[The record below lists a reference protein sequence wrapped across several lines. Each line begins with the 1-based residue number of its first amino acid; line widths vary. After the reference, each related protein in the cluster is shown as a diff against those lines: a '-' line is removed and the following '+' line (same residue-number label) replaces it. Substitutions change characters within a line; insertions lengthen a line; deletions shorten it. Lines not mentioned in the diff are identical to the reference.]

1 MTPIEGPDGGLNAAV
16 AAELRAERA
25 AQSLTVQQLSE
36 RADVP
41 YASLRRYL
49 AAERHIDVSTLDALA
64 KALGTTPVDLVMAAA
79 ERLSR
84 AATGNVVDIRD
95 RKSSDEPSSLEHLKG
110 LPSAAAPKRRDTGE
124 GDDDA

>member
-1 MTPIEGPDGGLNAAV
+1 MTPIESPETGLNAAV

-25 AQSLTVQQLSE
+25 AQNLTVQQLAA

-49 AAERHIDVSTLDALA
+49 AAERYIDVAVLHALA
-64 KALGTTPVDLVMAAA
+64 GALGTSSASLIASA
-79 ERLSR
+79 EDRLNR
-84 AATGNVVDIRD
+84 AGGANVIQGAFG
-95 RKSSDEPSSLEHLKG
+95 KASDETPSLDHLKG
-110 LPSAAAPKRRDTGE
+110 QPRAAAPKRRDTGE